1 MNFKKILVTLLASA
15 LLLSAC
21 GKDEEIIGGADG
33 PTAVVVAE
41 RQGGYG
47 FELFSLLLITALI
60 IVIICR
66 IRKRKK

>member
-1 MNFKKILVTLLASA
+1 MSE
-15 LLLSAC
+15 
-21 GKDEEIIGGADG
+21 KDAVEIIGGADG